1 MKLSQFFLHL
11 QLIFLL
17 FITVV
22 AFWQRRRIKKGIK
35 ELITLDKEA
44 SLPEPAPRVSVIL
57 PVRNEEANI
66 DTCLA
71 SLLAQDYP
79 DFEVIVIDDG
89 STDATPARLAAWQ
102 QRDPRLRV
110 QRVDELPA
118 GWAGKAHALHTGA
131 TLAHGDWLLFTD
143 ADTRHAPQTLRRAV
157 AHAIAH
163 HLDLLTLFTDT
174 RLPGAAARLL
184 TAIGATLLAML
195 ATPGE
200 MRDPRQPTRVLAIGQ
215 YLLVRRSAYLAC
227 GGYNAPELRSTF
239 SDDITLAWY
248 LKRRGCREDI
258 VAERGLV
265 FNDQWTTWK
274 SAWEGMRKSNY
285 GLVASSPLLGGL
297 LGLALIIYG
306 LLPPFTLVR
315 QLWLWR
321 SRRQSQFQSQRPQQG
336 YSGLLASTLAAL
348 TLFFQI
354 DTKRRFER
362 EYRLPFAWSLTAPLG
377 WATFGLLM
385 LDTTRLV
392 LSGRGATWKGR
403 MAPPQH
409 RSVHPLAFMGN
420 LLQRLRPRA
429 ARTPSGFAH
438 YLVGLCNGKTLSPS
452 FLATHCLSR
461 PDHAG
466 SQLAALARSTYAQGD
481 PPSQ

>member
-1 MKLSQFFLHL
+1 MKLSQFFLQL
-11 QLIFLL
+11 QLFFLL
-17 FITVV
+17 LITIV

-35 ELITLDKEA
+35 ELIPLDKEA
-44 SLPEPAPRVSVIL
+44 SLPEPAPRVSIIL

-66 DTCLA
+66 DACLA

-79 DFEVIVIDDG
+79 DFEVIVVDDG
-89 STDATPARLAAWQ
+89 STDATPARLATWQ

-110 QRVDELPA
+110 TRVDELPP

-131 TLAHGDWLLFTD
+131 TLASGDWLLFTD
-143 ADTRHAPQTLRRAV
+143 ADTRHARHTLRRAV
-157 AHAIAH
+157 AHAITH

-200 MRDPRQPTRVLAIGQ
+200 MRDPHQPTRVLAVGQ

-227 GGYNAPELRSTF
+227 GGYSAPELRSTF

-285 GLVASSPLLGGL
+285 GLVASSPLLGSA

-315 QLWLWR
+315 QLWRWR
-321 SRRQSQFQSQRPQQG
+321 PHRRHQPQSRPSRR
-336 YSGLLASTLAAL
+336 SGLLVTALAAL
-348 TLFFQI
+348 ALFFQI

-362 EYRLPFAWSLTAPLG
+362 EYRLPWAWSLTAPLG

-420 LLQRLRPRA
+420 ALQRLRPRA
-429 ARTPSGFAH
+429 SRTSGGFAH
-438 YLVGLCNGKTLSPS
+438 YFTGLCNGKTLSAS
-452 FLATHCLSR
+452 FLATHRLSL
-461 PDHAG
+461 PDHPG
-466 SQLAALARSTYAQGD
+466 SQLAALARSSHAQGD
-481 PPSQ
+481 AASQ

>member
-1 MKLSQFFLHL
+1 MKLSQFFLQL

-17 FITVV
+17 FIALV
-22 AFWQRRRIKKGIK
+22 AFWQRHRIKKGIK
-35 ELITLDKEA
+35 ELTRLDEA
-44 SLPEPAPRVSVIL
+44 PLPEPPPHVSIIL
-57 PVRNEEANI
+57 PVRNEEAHI
-66 DTCLA
+66 DDCLA

-79 DFEVIVIDDG
+79 DFEIVVIDDG
-89 STDATPARLAAWQ
+89 STDATPARLAEWQ
-102 QRDPRLRV
+102 QRDSRLRV
-110 QRVDELPA
+110 YRIEELPA
-118 GWAGKAHALHTGA
+118 GWAGKAYALHTGVLL
-131 TLAHGDWLLFTD
+131 TQGEWLLFTD

-163 HLDLLTLFTDT
+163 RLDLLTLFTDT

-200 MRDPRQPTRVLAIGQ
+200 MRDSHQPTRVLAVGQ
-215 YLLVRRSAYLAC
+215 YLLVRRSAYQAC
-227 GGYNAPELRSTF
+227 GGYSAPELRSTF

-285 GLVASSPLLGGL
+285 GLVASSPLLGVL
-297 LGLALIIYG
+297 LGLALILYG
-306 LLPPFTLVR
+306 LLPPFTLAR
-315 QLWLWR
+315 QLWQG
-321 SRRQSQFQSQRPQQG
+321 RRRVRQRQRGPL
-336 YSGLLASTLAAL
+336 SLLASALATLA
-348 TLFFQI
+348 LFFQV

-362 EYRLPFAWSLTAPLG
+362 EYRLPLVWSLTAPVG

-392 LSGRGATWKGR
+392 LRGRGATWKGR
-403 MAPPQH
+403 TAPPQH
-409 RSVHPLAFMGN
+409 RAIQPLAFTGHA
-420 LLQRLRPRA
+420 LEGLRPGR
-429 ARTPSGFAH
+429 SGTGRLSCHAH
-438 YLVGLCNGKTLSPS
+438 YLTGLCNGETLSS
-452 FLATHCLSR
+452 SLLAAQRLSV
-461 PDHAG
+461 PDRAG
-466 SQLAALARSTYAQGD
+466 SRLAALARSTHTQRDSATR
-481 PPSQ
+481 